1 MPWLK
6 CINLILLIVCCLSIS
21 ACHYYQDY
29 RQKKGTADVTEERAA
44 LMKIYRECLEKYEND
59 PTISGERC
67 GAYNDMLRKV
77 DSAGNP
83 Q

>member
-1 MPWLK
+1 MPWLRYSK
-6 CINLILLIVCCLSIS
+6 LILLILCCLSIS

-44 LMKIYRECLEKYEND
+44 LMKTYRECLKKHENN
-59 PTISGERC
+59 PTISRERC
-67 GAYNDMLRKV
+67 GAYNDMLKKV
-77 DSAGNP
+77 DGTG

>member
-1 MPWLK
+1 MSWLK
-6 CINLILLIVCCLSIS
+6 YSNFILLILCCVSLS

-44 LMKIYRECLEKYEND
+44 LMKTYRECLKKYEDN

-67 GAYNDMLRKV
+67 GAYNDMLRKM
-77 DSAGNP
+77 DSNG
-83 Q
+83 QR